1 MQMQVVK
8 ALRFRVY
15 PTSGQAKKIDTT
27 IDCCRFVYNHMLSR
41 NSKVYKRRGEHMN
54 YYTMQNLL
62 PKMKAYLLWLKDA
75 DARALQYAC
84 RQVDQAFNRFF
95 KRLGGYPNFKS
106 KRSSVQSYT
115 TTHAKTIHYEAGR
128 VKIPCVGWLRVAD
141 KRKLIGDICYATVI
155 RDGNQYYVS
164 ITYKTTVSCDVVDVD
179 ADKVIGLDYKSDGL
193 YVSSNGECADMPHF
207 YRKAQDALAK
217 EQRRL
222 SRNVGSRKGERKS
235 GNYLRQMKRLRKK
248 SRKVA
253 NQRKDFL
260 HKQSTA
266 IAKQCDAVCVETLN
280 MRAMANKGFGNGKTT
295 MDNGYG
301 MFLNMLDYKLQWR
314 GKQLVFV
321 DRWFPSS
328 QICHCCGTKNPAL
341 KNLQIRK
348 WICPNCGAA
357 HDRDV
362 NAACN
367 IKNEG
372 LRLMA

>member
-1 MQMQVVK
+1 
-8 ALRFRVY
+8 
-15 PTSGQAKKIDTT
+15 
-27 IDCCRFVYNHMLSR
+27 MLER
-41 NSKVYKRRGEHMN
+41 NNKVYARRNDHLN
-54 YYTMQNLL
+54 YNEMQNLL

-84 RQVDQAFNRFF
+84 RQVDRAFSRFF
-95 KRLGGYPNFKS
+95 KHLGGYPNFKS

-115 TTHAKTIHYEAGR
+115 TTNAKTIHYEARR
-128 VKIPCVGWLRVAD
+128 VKISCVGWLRVAD
-141 KRKLIGDICYATVI
+141 KRNLVGDICYATVI

-164 ITYKTTVSCDVVDVD
+164 ITYKTSVAYDDINVD

-207 YRKAQDALAK
+207 YRKAQAALAK
-217 EQRRL
+217 EQREL
-222 SRNVGSRKGERKS
+222 SRKVGSRKGERKS
-235 GNYLRQMKRLRKK
+235 GNYLRQMKRLQKK
-248 SRKVA
+248 HRKVA

-266 IAKQCDAVCVETLN
+266 IAKQYDAVCVETLN
-280 MRAMANKGFGNGKTT
+280 MRAMANKGFGNGKATL
-295 MDNGYG
+295 DNGYG
-301 MFLNMLDYKLQWR
+301 MFLNMLDYKLQWQ
-314 GKQLVFV
+314 GKQLVRA
-321 DRWFPSS
+321 DKWFPSS

-348 WICPNCGAA
+348 WICPNCGTA

-362 NAACN
+362 NAAIN